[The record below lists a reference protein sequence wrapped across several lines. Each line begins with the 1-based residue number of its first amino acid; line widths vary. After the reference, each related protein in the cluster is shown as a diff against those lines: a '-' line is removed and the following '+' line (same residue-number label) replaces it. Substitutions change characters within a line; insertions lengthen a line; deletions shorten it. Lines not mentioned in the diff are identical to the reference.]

1 MHANRNK
8 GAIKKV
14 EKGMM
19 KANRIRNTFAVL
31 AVVLTTFMITT
42 VFSLGINYMQ
52 NMELSG
58 VRTAGSNA
66 DVTLNAPTGEQEQQ
80 IRALDYV
87 KTIGTRYM
95 IGSAVRTNSEGRES
109 SIAIQYYDETEWEQ
123 HFKEAISN
131 INGSYPTQENEIM
144 LSEDALEQ
152 LGITKP
158 TLQMEIP
165 LSYYDK
171 DGEQQKTFSLSGW
184 FRSYT
189 GAGMAFVSESYCAN
203 AGYTLQENGTLS
215 LTLNDMPGDFY
226 QIQKDVSLNDNQYF
240 NGSVS
245 MSSSNGS
252 VIAMVILLVLFI
264 VGSGYLLIYNVL
276 YISISKDTRFYGL
289 MKTIGTTQAQIKT
302 LVKKQTLKFAC
313 IGIPVGIVLAAAVSI
328 GAVFFMENTSALMLF
343 VICAFGIL
351 CGLLFLLDFLH
362 NRYHDDLLEQIT
374 LLIEALVEQQ
384 ERIVFPEN
392 EDTLTARLQH
402 QLLKLRNIL
411 TAQNQ
416 MLAQEKEQIK
426 TLISDISH
434 QIKTPV
440 AAANTFAQ
448 LLDDKELSDE
458 ERGEYIATLQTS
470 LEKLT
475 FLTNSLIKMSR
486 LESGM
491 ISLKPEKN
499 SLNDI
504 ILQAVKTVYAKAK
517 EKNITITFDCEQ
529 NFEAVLDFNW
539 TAEAITNV
547 LDNAVK
553 YTPNGGIV
561 GLEITEYP
569 SYLRLDISD
578 NGIGIPEEEQAKIF
592 GRFYRGKYSA
602 GIDGVG
608 IGLYLTRD
616 IIQKQHGYIKV
627 RSDKNGSSFS
637 VFVRKNAAD

>member
-1 MHANRNK
+1 MHFGVYRKLILIA
-8 GAIKKV
+8 G
-14 EKGMM
+14 
-19 KANRIRNTFAVL
+19 
-31 AVVLTTFMITT
+31 T
-42 VFSLGINYMQ
+42 VI
-52 NMELSG
+52 
-58 VRTAGSNA
+58 
-66 DVTLNAPTGEQEQQ
+66 
-80 IRALDYV
+80 
-87 KTIGTRYM
+87 
-95 IGSAVRTNSEGRES
+95 
-109 SIAIQYYDETEWEQ
+109 
-123 HFKEAISN
+123 
-131 INGSYPTQENEIM
+131 
-144 LSEDALEQ
+144 
-152 LGITKP
+152 
-158 TLQMEIP
+158 
-165 LSYYDK
+165 
-171 DGEQQKTFSLSGW
+171 
-184 FRSYT
+184 
-189 GAGMAFVSESYCAN
+189 
-203 AGYTLQENGTLS
+203 
-215 LTLNDMPGDFY
+215 
-226 QIQKDVSLNDNQYF
+226 
-240 NGSVS
+240 
-245 MSSSNGS
+245 
-252 VIAMVILLVLFI
+252 
-264 VGSGYLLIYNVL
+264 
-276 YISISKDTRFYGL
+276 
-289 MKTIGTTQAQIKT
+289 
-302 LVKKQTLKFAC
+302 
-313 IGIPVGIVLAAAVSI
+313 AAVSI
-328 GAVFFMENTSALMLF
+328 GAVFFMENTSALMLL

-362 NRYHDDLLEQIT
+362 NRYHDDLLQQIT

-448 LLDDKELSDE
+448 LLDDKELYDE

-499 SLNDI
+499 NLNDI

-517 EKNITITFDCEQ
+517 EKNITITFDCVQ

-539 TAEAITNV
+539 TAEAIANV